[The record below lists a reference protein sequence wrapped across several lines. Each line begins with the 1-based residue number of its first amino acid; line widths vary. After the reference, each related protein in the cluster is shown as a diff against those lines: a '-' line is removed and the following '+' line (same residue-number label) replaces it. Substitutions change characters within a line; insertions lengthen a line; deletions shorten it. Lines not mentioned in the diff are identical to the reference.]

1 MIVHYHTV
9 HFHVPRAAI
18 ICVTVMDAKLV
29 SVEVFAVRP
38 ISPFSTIFSFS
49 FVFTCSSPLNN
60 YWLLQ
65 GTTGYWPIPFSSN
78 EALQIGCSMR
88 ILLFLMLRNWRKKL
102 SKPFSKK
109 EKKNFFYE
117 KSDQFPYN
125 GGHWCGSP
133 PAQKLLFSVSDN
145 NLFWDNRSVC

>member
-38 ISPFSTIFSFS
+38 ISPFSTMFSFS

-78 EALQIGCSMR
+78 EALQISSSMR
-88 ILLFLMLRNWRKKL
+88 ILLFLMLGNWRKKL

-109 EKKNFFYE
+109 KEFFMKNLTNFHTMDTDVDPHLPGNCY
-117 KSDQFPYN
+117 SDFLTITF
-125 GGHWCGSP
+125 CG
-133 PAQKLLFSVSDN
+133 
-145 NLFWDNRSVC
+145 